1 MYENYKW
8 KFGLTAFFG
17 ALAIWGLYAAPLNLG
32 LDLRG
37 GAQLIYRLK
46 VQERG
51 WVGLSVR
58 DTKEGDKIARGVHIT
73 AVQDGS
79 PAKDAGFGTGDV
91 ITHIDDIKINSEANF
106 QEFLERKKSGETLDL
121 TYISLAAYDEKD
133 PEPATQSAEL
143 IVSTQKK
150 STRKLADNVIEVLK
164 KRLDGFGLR
173 EMTIQKQ
180 GRLGIV
186 IQVPGV
192 NKTELAQ
199 IESVVGRSGKLAFKI
214 VPSSADINQGERTTQ
229 IKRILKLKDEGRYRE
244 ESDKYDISLNE
255 SMFYDD
261 KGKLLDEKV
270 TGIDDVALA
279 ERDQYYVLLK
289 NPGVSG
295 DYLAD
300 AYRTQGD
307 SGAPAIG
314 FTWGSFGGKKFYK
327 MTSEN
332 IQQLM
337 AVTLDGK
344 IKQQAT
350 IQSAISNRG
359 IITGKFSEKEIRE
372 VVVVLKGGALQAK
385 PVLQS
390 KEQVGPSIG
399 RASLTIGQYS
409 IFAATLL
416 VLAFMFMFYKGS
428 GLIANV
434 ALVLNLVLILG
445 ILTIFEAT
453 LTLPGIAGILLT
465 AGMAVDANILIFERI
480 REELEK
486 DAGLKQSIQ
495 AGYERAFW
503 TIFDANLTTLLT
515 AFILFKAGTGPIKGF
530 AVTLMVGIMCSM
542 FTALFVTRAIY
553 GWMVSSEILTEMK
566 MAKILDKTNF
576 NFMGQRAKWGMISI
590 ICINVGF
597 LIFGL
602 RGAEKYGID
611 FTGGSV
617 VSIALK
623 EPLSVQEMRDELSKT
638 DHLKNVTV
646 TMSGQT
652 DKDGR
657 GYFFNL
663 KTREVAETIL
673 LAVQKDTIAA
683 EESAAKAKFQSSVVD
698 LFGKTNFKSYVPT
711 LKPAE
716 LGAKLAPVSTA
727 SWDVDISLNLK
738 GSMKLDAVQK
748 SLEKSKLLK
757 GAGVTVVTKGK
768 LDKNDKAR
776 RFRFSANTLGEDF
789 DKAAK
794 KKSTDAIT
802 MEPEDILKEEI
813 VKIFSKKSIQ
823 KSLIFVNTECTA
835 VLKTAAKTVK
845 EVQSLLRAKGLTTI
859 SIASPA
865 ASSTAKSSNFVLNL
879 SRVHKTMFQLSQ
891 TQSDDD
897 KKVTAQ
903 DAFKGEV
910 ESLFEDKLI
919 ENLLGSKRYEV
930 AQGKNAAMKRLKF
943 KVLIQR
949 PGDFSDYEFDPAEK
963 PDEFVASV
971 QAVLANTKITSK
983 SDKKLGGTKDL
994 GVTMVENDKEKPFVI
1009 CEVTTGDL
1017 AANPAVYTKAFQR
1030 LNSTL
1035 EDSNQFNTASNFMR
1049 VSTIGASIAYNLKS
1063 KAMISLFFSLI
1074 AIVLYITIRFEF
1086 RFGIAAIAALIHD
1099 VLFAIGFLALLDWIF
1114 SSMGVPF
1121 DAKINLPTVAAF
1133 LTIIGYSLNDTIVVF
1148 DRIRENMA
1156 SRKMKGM
1163 KQEELINV
1171 SINQTLSRTILTSV
1185 TTFFVVFVL
1194 FVGSFFG
1201 LTSIQGLSVA
1211 LLVGVVVGTY
1221 SSIFVASSTLLMKSD
1236 DLNKLFLYQGIALVG
1251 IAVATSVLV

>member
-58 DTKEGDKIARGVHIT
+58 DAKEGDPIARGVYVT

-79 PAKDAGFGTGDV
+79 PAKQEGFGAGDV
-91 ITHIDDIKINSEANF
+91 ITQMDGIKVNSEANF
-106 QEFLERKKSGETLDL
+106 QEFLERKKSGEVLNL
-121 TYISLAAYDEKD
+121 TYISKAAYDPKD
-133 PEPATQSAEL
+133 PEGAKKEVEL
-143 IVSTQKK
+143 IVATQKK

-180 GRLGIV
+180 GRTGIV

-199 IESVVGRSGKLAFKI
+199 IESVVGRSGKLSFKI
-214 VPSSADINQGERTTQ
+214 VPNSADVNASERSTQ
-229 IKRILKLKDEGRYRE
+229 IKRILRLKDEGRYRE
-244 ESDKYDISLNE
+244 DSDKYDIALNE
-255 SMFYDD
+255 SLFTDD
-261 KGKLLDEKV
+261 KGELRDPKI
-270 TGIDDVALA
+270 TGIDDVPLA
-279 ERDQYYVLLK
+279 QREQYYVLLK

-385 PVLQS
+385 PILQS

-409 IFAATLL
+409 ILAATIL

-428 GLIANV
+428 GIIANV

-553 GWMVSSEILTEMK
+553 GWMVSEEYLTEMK
-566 MAKILDKTNF
+566 MARILDKTKF
-576 NFMGQRAKWGMISI
+576 NFMGQRAKWGMISLV
-590 ICINVGF
+590 CINVGF
-597 LIFGL
+597 LVFGL

-623 EPLSVQEMRDELSKT
+623 EPMSVKEVKEELSKT
-638 DHLKNVTV
+638 DHLKNVSV

-652 DKDGR
+652 DKENR

-673 LAVQKDTIAA
+673 LAVQRDTLAL
-683 EESAAKAKFQSSVVD
+683 EESAAQAKFQSDVVD
-698 LFGKTNFKSYVPT
+698 LFGKTNFKDFAPT
-711 LKPAE
+711 LKPNE
-716 LGAKLAPVSTA
+716 LGPKLAPISTG
-727 SWDVDISLNLK
+727 SWEVEVSLNLK
-738 GSMKLDAVQK
+738 SAKKLEDVEKGIQ
-748 SLEKSKLLK
+748 KSKLLK
-757 GAGVTVVTKGK
+757 GADVTVVQKGK
-768 LDKNDKAR
+768 ADKNDKAR
-776 RFRFSANTLGEDF
+776 RFRFTAGSLGDDF

-794 KKSTDAIT
+794 RGSNEKIT
-802 MEPEDILKEEI
+802 MEPEDILKEQI
-813 VKIFSKKSIQ
+813 VKIFSAKGIQ
-823 KSLIFVNTECTA
+823 KSQIFENTECT
-835 VLKTAAKTVK
+835 VILKSAMKTRA
-845 EVQSLLRAKGLTTI
+845 EVESLLRVKGLTTM
-859 SIASPA
+859 SILSPA
-865 ASSTAKSSNFVLNL
+865 AGSTAKSAKFTLKL
-879 SRVHKTMFQLSQ
+879 SRVHQTMFQLSQ
-891 TQSDDD
+891 NQSEDE

-910 ESLFEDKLI
+910 EKLFEDRLI

-930 AQGKNAAMKRLKF
+930 IKGAVATKKRLKF

-949 PGDFSDYEFDPAEK
+949 PGDFSDYEFDPLEQEDK
-963 PDEFVASV
+963 FVASV
-971 QAVLANTKITSK
+971 QSILSSVKISNK
-983 SDKKLGGTKDL
+983 SDKLLAGTKDL
-994 GVTMVENDKEKPFVI
+994 KVSMSENDKDKPFVI

-1017 AANPAVYTKAFQR
+1017 DANPAVYTKTFQK
-1030 LNSTL
+1030 LNSAL

-1099 VLFAIGFLALLDWIF
+1099 VLFAIGFLAILDWLF
-1114 SSMGVPF
+1114 STMGVPF

-1163 KQEELINV
+1163 KQEELINA

-1194 FVGSFFG
+1194 FVASFFG
-1201 LTSIQGLSVA
+1201 LSSIQGLSVA

-1221 SSIFVASSTLLMKSD
+1221 SSIFVACSTLLMKSD
-1236 DLNKLFLYQGIALVG
+1236 DLNKLFLYQGLAIVG
-1251 IAVATSVLV
+1251 MVILTSVVL